1 MAAASGLAAV
11 VARDSFDASVRGP
24 SDIRH
29 LLRVP
34 ALASIPVMVTA
45 AERSR
50 HKRITR
56 YSWVGGVAAVILA
69 AVTVHL
75 FIKPLDVVWVILM
88 RRFGI

>member
-1 MAAASGLAAV
+1 
-11 VARDSFDASVRGP
+11 
-24 SDIRH
+24 
-29 LLRVP
+29 
-34 ALASIPVMVTA
+34 MVTA